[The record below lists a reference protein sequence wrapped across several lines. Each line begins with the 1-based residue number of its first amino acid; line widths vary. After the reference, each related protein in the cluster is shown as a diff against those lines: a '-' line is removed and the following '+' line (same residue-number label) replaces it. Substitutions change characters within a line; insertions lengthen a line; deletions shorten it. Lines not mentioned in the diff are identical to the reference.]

1 MARRVKQLLEENDI
15 SVFSSSHVKVEFHRA
30 SMERIRKINT
40 KKPNCRTNI
49 NEINKLQL
57 INSKP
62 NRLLEVIKAKV
73 INFYINYFKIFYIIY
88 HSVIHNLHAAST

>member
-1 MARRVKQLLEENDI
+1 
-15 SVFSSSHVKVEFHRA
+15 
-30 SMERIRKINT
+30 MERIRKINT

-73 INFYINYFKIFYIIY
+73 INFYIKIILKFSI
-88 HSVIHNLHAAST
+88 

>member
-1 MARRVKQLLEENDI
+1 
-15 SVFSSSHVKVEFHRA
+15 
-30 SMERIRKINT
+30 MERISKINT

-73 INFYINYFKIFYIIY
+73 INFYFKIFYIVY